1 MNQQMIDMADFQELK
16 SQFGLLNKKLE
27 HQRIV
32 TDELLQGSMKAK
44 MTSVERWYK
53 QRMLLSG
60 VAAPVVA
67 VVFLAR
73 NYDMG
78 VASWGFGL
86 LVLLVGL
93 LELILTL
100 SEYRTLDMAHL
111 PTKSMTE
118 ATERVCRHRKM
129 IARNQFILAVPL
141 VVIVVW
147 TVLYASRFT
156 LNLPIIVLTSALI
169 AVSLIWG
176 FKLQKRRCQ
185 QIDEVLRQIDR
196 LRQ

>member
-1 MNQQMIDMADFQELK
+1 MQN
-16 SQFGLLNKKLE
+16 
-27 HQRIV
+27 
-32 TDELLQGSMKAK
+32 SMKAN
-44 MTSVERWYK
+44 MNSVDRWYK

-93 LELILTL
+93 LELIFALT
-100 SEYRTLDMAHL
+100 EYRALDIVHL
-111 PTKSMTE
+111 STKSMTE
-118 ATERVCRHRKM
+118 AAEQVCRHRKLV
-129 IARNQFILAVPL
+129 ARHQFILAVPL
-141 VVIVVW
+141 CVVVVW
-147 TVLYASRFT
+147 TVLYASDFT
-156 LNLPIIVLTSALI
+156 LNWPIVVLTISLI
-169 AVSLIWG
+169 VVSLSWG
-176 FKLQKRRCQ
+176 FHLQKHRRQ
-185 QIDEVLRQIDR
+185 QINDVLRQIQQ

>member
-1 MNQQMIDMADFQELK
+1 MADFQELK
-16 SQFGLLNKKLE
+16 NQFGLLHKKLE

-32 TDELLQGSMKAK
+32 TDELLQNSMKAN
-44 MTSVERWYK
+44 MNSVDRWYK
-53 QRMLLSG
+53 QRMLLCG

-67 VVFLAR
+67 VVFIAH
-73 NYDMG
+73 NCDMG

-93 LELILTL
+93 LELLLAL
-100 SEYRTLDMAHL
+100 SEYRTLDIVHL
-111 PTKSMTE
+111 STMSMTE

-129 IARNQFILAVPL
+129 VARNQFILSVPL
-141 VVIVVW
+141 VVVVVW

-156 LNLPIIVLTSALI
+156 LNLPIITLTSALI
-169 AVSLIWG
+169 AVSLVWG
-176 FKLQKRRCQ
+176 FKLLKRRRR
-185 QIDEVLRQIDR
+185 QIDEVLHQIEQ

>member
-1 MNQQMIDMADFQELK
+1 MADFQELK

-32 TDELLQGSMKAK
+32 TDELLQNSMKAN
-44 MTSVERWYK
+44 MNSVDRWYK

-78 VASWGFGL
+78 AASWGFGL

-93 LELILTL
+93 LELILAL
-100 SEYRTLDMAHL
+100 SEYRTLDIAHL
-111 PTKSMTE
+111 STMSMTE

-129 IARNQFILAVPL
+129 VARNQFILAVPL
-141 VVIVVW
+141 VVVVAW

-156 LNLPIIVLTSALI
+156 LNLPIIALTSALI
-169 AVSLIWG
+169 VVSLMWG
-176 FKLQKRRCQ
+176 FKLLKRRRR
-185 QIDEVLRQIDR
+185 QIDEVLHQIEQ

>member
-16 SQFGLLNKKLE
+16 SQFGLLHKTLE

-44 MTSVERWYK
+44 MNSVERWYK

-93 LELILTL
+93 LELTLTF

-118 ATERVCRHRKM
+118 ATEQVCRHRKM

-156 LNLPIIVLTSALI
+156 LNVPIIVLTSALI
-169 AVSLIWG
+169 AVSLIG
-176 FKLQKRRCQ
+176 GVKLHKRRCQ

>member
-44 MTSVERWYK
+44 MNSVERWYK

-156 LNLPIIVLTSALI
+156 LNLPIIALTSALI

>member
-1 MNQQMIDMADFQELK
+1 
-16 SQFGLLNKKLE
+16 
-27 HQRIV
+27 
-32 TDELLQGSMKAK
+32 MKAK
-44 MTSVERWYK
+44 MNSVDRWYK

-67 VVFLAR
+67 VVFIAH

-93 LELILTL
+93 LELLLAL
-100 SEYRTLDMAHL
+100 SEYRTLDIVHL
-111 PTKSMTE
+111 STMSMTE

-129 IARNQFILAVPL
+129 VARNQFILSVPL
-141 VVIVVW
+141 VVVVVW

-169 AVSLIWG
+169 ALSLIWG
-176 FKLQKRRCQ
+176 FKLLKRRCRQ
-185 QIDEVLRQIDR
+185 VDEVLHQIEQ

>member
-44 MTSVERWYK
+44 MNSVERWYK

-78 VASWGFGL
+78 FASWGFGL

-100 SEYRTLDMAHL
+100 SEYRTLDMTHL

-118 ATERVCRHRKM
+118 ATERVCCYRKM

>member
-1 MNQQMIDMADFQELK
+1 M
-16 SQFGLLNKKLE
+16 
-27 HQRIV
+27 

>member
-1 MNQQMIDMADFQELK
+1 MNQQIVDMADFQELK

-27 HQRIV
+27 HQCIV
-32 TDELLQGSMKAK
+32 TDELLQSSMKAK
-44 MTSVERWYK
+44 MNTVDRWYK

-67 VVFLAR
+67 VVFIAR

-100 SEYRTLDMAHL
+100 SEYRTLDIVHL
-111 PTKSMTE
+111 ATKSMTE

-129 IARNQFILAVPL
+129 VARNQFILAVPL
-141 VVIVVW
+141 VVVVAW

-156 LNLPIIVLTSALI
+156 LNLPIIALTSALI
-169 AVSLIWG
+169 AVSLMWG
-176 FKLQKRRCQ
+176 FKLLKRRRR
-185 QIDEVLRQIDR
+185 QIDEVLHQIEQ

>member
-44 MTSVERWYK
+44 MNSVERWYK

-60 VAAPVVA
+60 AAAPVVA

>member
-1 MNQQMIDMADFQELK
+1 MNQQIVDMADFQELK

-32 TDELLQGSMKAK
+32 TDELLQNSMKAN
-44 MTSVERWYK
+44 MNSVDRWYK

-67 VVFLAR
+67 VVFIAR
-73 NYDMG
+73 NCDMG
-78 VASWGFGL
+78 ATSWGFGL

-93 LELILTL
+93 LELILAL
-100 SEYRTLDMAHL
+100 SEYRTLDIAHL
-111 PTKSMTE
+111 ATMSMTE

-129 IARNQFILAVPL
+129 VARNQFILAVPL
-141 VVIVVW
+141 VVVVAW

-156 LNLPIIVLTSALI
+156 LNLPIIALTSALI
-169 AVSLIWG
+169 VVSLMWG
-176 FKLQKRRCQ
+176 FKLLKRRRR
-185 QIDEVLRQIDR
+185 QIEEVLHQIEQ

>member
-1 MNQQMIDMADFQELK
+1 MADFQELK

-27 HQRIV
+27 HQCIV
-32 TDELLQGSMKAK
+32 TDELLQSSMNAK
-44 MTSVERWYK
+44 MNTVDRWYK

-67 VVFLAR
+67 VVFIAR

-93 LELILTL
+93 LELIFAL
-100 SEYRTLDMAHL
+100 SEYRTLDIVHL
-111 PTKSMTE
+111 ATKSMTE
-118 ATERVCRHRKM
+118 ATERVCRHRKLG
-129 IARNQFILAVPL
+129 ARHQFILAVPL
-141 VVIVVW
+141 VIVVVW
-147 TVLYASRFT
+147 TVLYASHFT
-156 LNLPIIVLTSALI
+156 LNVPIIALTSALI

-176 FKLQKRRCQ
+176 VMLHKYRFR
-185 QIDEVLRQIDR
+185 QIDEVLHQIEQMRQ
-196 LRQ
+196 

>member
-1 MNQQMIDMADFQELK
+1 MNQQIVDMADFQELK

-27 HQRIV
+27 QQRIV
-32 TDELLQGSMKAK
+32 TDELLQNSMKAN
-44 MTSVERWYK
+44 MNSVDRWYK

-93 LELILTL
+93 LELIFALT
-100 SEYRTLDMAHL
+100 EYRALDIVHL
-111 PTKSMTE
+111 STKSMTE
-118 ATERVCRHRKM
+118 AAEQVCRHRKLD
-129 IARNQFILAVPL
+129 ARHQFILAVPL
-141 VVIVVW
+141 VIVVVW
-147 TVLYASRFT
+147 TVLYASHFT
-156 LNLPIIVLTSALI
+156 LNVPIIALTSALI

-176 FKLQKRRCQ
+176 VMLLKYRFR
-185 QIDEVLRQIDR
+185 QIDEVLHQIEQ

>member
-1 MNQQMIDMADFQELK
+1 MNQQIVDMADFQELK

-32 TDELLQGSMKAK
+32 TDELLQSSMKAK
-44 MTSVERWYK
+44 MNSVDRWYK

-67 VVFLAR
+67 VVFIAR

-78 VASWGFGL
+78 AASWGFGL

-93 LELILTL
+93 LELILAL
-100 SEYRTLDMAHL
+100 SEYRTLDIVHL
-111 PTKSMTE
+111 SAKSMTE

-129 IARNQFILAVPL
+129 VARNQFILSVPL
-141 VVIVVW
+141 VVVVVW

-169 AVSLIWG
+169 ALSLIWG
-176 FKLQKRRCQ
+176 FKLLKRRCRQ
-185 QIDEVLRQIDR
+185 VDEVLHQIEQ

>member
-1 MNQQMIDMADFQELK
+1 MADFQELK

-32 TDELLQGSMKAK
+32 TDELLQNSMKAN
-44 MTSVERWYK
+44 MNSVDRWYK

-78 VASWGFGL
+78 AASWGFGL

-100 SEYRTLDMAHL
+100 SEYRTLDIVHL
-111 PTKSMTE
+111 ATKSMTE

-129 IARNQFILAVPL
+129 VARNQFILSVPL
-141 VVIVVW
+141 VVVVAW

-156 LNLPIIVLTSALI
+156 LNLPIIALTSALI
-169 AVSLIWG
+169 VVSLMWG
-176 FKLQKRRCQ
+176 FKLLKRRRR
-185 QIDEVLRQIDR
+185 QIDEVLHQIEQ

>member
-1 MNQQMIDMADFQELK
+1 MNQQIVDMADLQELK

-27 HQRIV
+27 HQCIV
-32 TDELLQGSMKAK
+32 TDELLQSSMKAK
-44 MTSVERWYK
+44 TNAVERWYK

-67 VVFLAR
+67 VVFIAR

-93 LELILTL
+93 LELIFAL
-100 SEYRTLDMAHL
+100 SEYRTLDIVHL
-111 PTKSMTE
+111 ATKSMTE

-129 IARNQFILAVPL
+129 VARNQFILAVPL
-141 VVIVVW
+141 VVVVAW

-156 LNLPIIVLTSALI
+156 LNLPIIALTSALI

-176 FKLQKRRCQ
+176 VMLLKYRFR
-185 QIDEVLRQIDR
+185 QIDEVLHQIEQ

>member
-1 MNQQMIDMADFQELK
+1 MNQQIVDMADLQELK

-27 HQRIV
+27 QQRIV
-32 TDELLQGSMKAK
+32 TDELLQSSMKAK
-44 MTSVERWYK
+44 TNAVERWYK

-93 LELILTL
+93 LELIFALT
-100 SEYRTLDMAHL
+100 EYRALDIIHL
-111 PTKSMTE
+111 STKSMTE
-118 ATERVCRHRKM
+118 AAEQVCRHRKLV
-129 IARNQFILAVPL
+129 ARHQFILAVPL
-141 VVIVVW
+141 VIVVVW
-147 TVLYASRFT
+147 TVLYASHFT
-156 LNLPIIVLTSALI
+156 LNVPIIALTSALI

-176 FKLQKRRCQ
+176 VMLLKYRFR
-185 QIDEVLRQIDR
+185 QIDEVLHQIEQ

>member
-44 MTSVERWYK
+44 MNSVERWYK

-147 TVLYASRFT
+147 TVLYASR
-156 LNLPIIVLTSALI
+156 
-169 AVSLIWG
+169 
-176 FKLQKRRCQ
+176 
-185 QIDEVLRQIDR
+185 LR
-196 LRQ
+196 

>member
-1 MNQQMIDMADFQELK
+1 MNQQIVDMADFQELK
-16 SQFGLLNKKLE
+16 SQFGLLHKKLE

-32 TDELLQGSMKAK
+32 TDELLQSSMKAK
-44 MTSVERWYK
+44 MNAVDRWYK

-60 VAAPVVA
+60 VAAPVIA
-67 VVFLAR
+67 VVFISR

-93 LELILTL
+93 LELILAL
-100 SEYRTLDMAHL
+100 SEYRTLDIVHL
-111 PTKSMTE
+111 ATKSMTE

-129 IARNQFILAVPL
+129 VARNQFILSVPL
-141 VVIVVW
+141 VVVVVW

-156 LNLPIIVLTSALI
+156 LNLPIIALTSALI
-169 AVSLIWG
+169 VVSLMWG
-176 FKLQKRRCQ
+176 FKLLKRRRR
-185 QIDEVLRQIDR
+185 QIDEVLHQIEQ

>member
-44 MTSVERWYK
+44 MNSVERWYK

>member
-1 MNQQMIDMADFQELK
+1 MADLQELK

-27 HQRIV
+27 QQRIV
-32 TDELLQGSMKAK
+32 TDELLQSSMKAK
-44 MTSVERWYK
+44 MNTVDRWYK

-67 VVFLAR
+67 VVFIAR

-93 LELILTL
+93 LELSFALT
-100 SEYRTLDMAHL
+100 EYRALDIVHL
-111 PTKSMTE
+111 STKSMTE

-129 IARNQFILAVPL
+129 VARNQFILAVPL
-141 VVIVVW
+141 VVVVAW
-147 TVLYASRFT
+147 TVLYASHFT
-156 LNLPIIVLTSALI
+156 LNVPIIALTSALI

-176 FKLQKRRCQ
+176 VMLLKYRFR
-185 QIDEVLRQIDR
+185 QIDEVLHQIEQ